1 MVGFRLTRNRVYLG
15 VRVLAGYGYSS
26 EQNLRHGKRE
36 EEKREIKRDNE

>member
-1 MVGFRLTRNRVYLG
+1 MVGFRLIRTRVYLG

-36 EEKREIKRDNE
+36 EKREIKRENE